1 MSLNTPSKPPS
12 SERPNH
18 LSTVTTTQ
26 DRQSELW
33 EDSQHDF
40 DGFARLLNALAEKTT
55 TDEAVNICLL
65 AECIADHFARGY
77 TTIEAETTTI
87 DLARGH
93 SDLNQLLSPTTLER
107 AEALDVIESPTVYNG
122 STKVS
127 RHKIARRTLWDLGP
141 MAKKHL
147 NMQAIRGFDE
157 ETATLRSDANEG
169 IVHRYILRLTE
180 HTYAGAGKRVETYV
194 KVDHVANI
202 SQDELEEKV
211 YDIVAYNEDGSIY
224 ATCEIEMRPVDR
236 AHVTDD
242 ARLQAAFP
250 GDSDWVVYRKQDV
263 NRLFHTFVRDGAIVL
278 PSGNPGW
285 GDALDLSTTTAME
298 RLERV
303 FEASDGTVPTLE
315 SPIITSVNTADNIR
329 AKAQAV
335 CPEIF
340 RELEL
345 E

>member
-1 MSLNTPSKPPS
+1 MSLNSPSKPPA
-12 SERPNH
+12 SERPNR

-26 DRQSELW
+26 DRQPELW

-40 DGFARLLNALAEKTT
+40 DGFARLLNTLAEKTT

-93 SDLNQLLSPTTLER
+93 SDLNQLISPSTLER
-107 AEALDVIESPTVYNG
+107 AEALDVIESPTIYDG
-122 STKVS
+122 SIKVP

-147 NMQAIRGFDE
+147 DMQAIRGFDE

-169 IVHRYILRLTE
+169 IAHRYILRLTE
-180 HTYAGAGKRVETYV
+180 HTYVGSGKRVETYV
-194 KVDHVANI
+194 KADYVADV
-202 SQDELEEKV
+202 SQNLEEKV
-211 YDIVAYNEDGSIY
+211 YDMVAYNENGSVY
-224 ATCEIEMRPVDR
+224 ATCEIEMRPGDR

-242 ARLQAAFP
+242 ARLQAALP

-263 NRLFHTFVRDGAIVL
+263 NRLLHTLVQDGAIVL
-278 PSGNPGW
+278 PPGHPGW
-285 GDALDLSTTTAME
+285 GDALDLSTTSAME
-298 RLERV
+298 RLQRV
-303 FEASDGTVPTLE
+303 FEASDGTVPTLQ
-315 SPIITSVNTADNIR
+315 SPIITSVNTADNVR
-329 AKAQAV
+329 AMAQDRRPDV
-335 CPEIF
+335 F
-340 RELEL
+340 QELTL

>member
-1 MSLNTPSKPPS
+1 LNTPSKPPS
-12 SERPNH
+12 SERPNR

-26 DRQSELW
+26 DRQPELW

-77 TTIEAETTTI
+77 TTLEGETTTI

-107 AEALDVIESPTVYNG
+107 AEALDVIESPTVYDG
-122 STKVS
+122 STKVL

-147 NMQAIRGFDE
+147 DMQAIRGFDE

-169 IVHRYILRLTE
+169 VAHRYILRLTE
-180 HTYAGAGKRVETYV
+180 HAYVGAGKRVETYV
-194 KVDHVANI
+194 KADYVADV
-202 SQDELEEKV
+202 SQNLEEKV
-211 YDIVAYNEDGSIY
+211 YDMVAYNENGSVY
-224 ATCEIEMRPVDR
+224 ATCEIEMRPSDR

-242 ARLQAAFP
+242 ARLQAALP

-263 NRLFHTFVRDGAIVL
+263 NRLLHTFVRDGAIDL
-278 PSGNPGW
+278 PSGHPGW
-285 GDALDLSTTTAME
+285 GDALDLSTTSAME
-298 RLERV
+298 RLKRV

-315 SPIITSVNTADNIR
+315 SPIITSANTADNIR
-329 AKAQAV
+329 AKAQAA

-340 RELEL
+340 CELEL